1 VTVTL
6 SASDNDSVSNT
17 VYSRDSGVTWS
28 LYTGPITIDREGIN
42 QISFRSTDRAGNVE
56 SVQSI
61 TLNVD
66 TSAPTIMVSMLEEGG
81 IYENAADLMP
91 QFTVTDSGSGVDNSK
106 TKSMLDGRSFEVGT
120 TIPLYT
126 LPLGQHT
133 WTLTASDMA
142 GNQVSRTVLFQTI
155 TSMDSLKS
163 LVTRLK
169 MSSEIENAGIYN
181 SLLKKVENRN
191 LNSFVNEVE
200 AQSGKHISN
209 EAAKYLLR
217 DARFLLSQE

>member
-1 VTVTL
+1 
-6 SASDNDSVSNT
+6 
-17 VYSRDSGVTWS
+17 
-28 LYTGPITIDREGIN
+28 
-42 QISFRSTDRAGNVE
+42 
-56 SVQSI
+56 
-61 TLNVD
+61 
-66 TSAPTIMVSMLEEGG
+66 
-81 IYENAADLMP
+81 
-91 QFTVTDSGSGVDNSK
+91 
-106 TKSMLDGRSFEVGT
+106 MLDGRSFEVGT